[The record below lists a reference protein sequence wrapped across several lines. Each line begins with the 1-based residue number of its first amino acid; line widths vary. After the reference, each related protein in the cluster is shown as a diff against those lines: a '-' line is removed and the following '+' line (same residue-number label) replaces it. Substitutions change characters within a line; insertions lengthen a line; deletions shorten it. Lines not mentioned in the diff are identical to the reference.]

1 MCLQVPP
8 VANDHDGADD
18 AVLHTNRA
26 GLGSKCSVELL
37 PSMDQIY
44 GDSEHSMTEIDV
56 EAEQIY
62 ARVAEQVGGLFKCLR
77 LG

>member
-1 MCLQVPP
+1 MCPQVPP
-8 VANDHDGADD
+8 AAKITTG
-18 AVLHTNRA
+18 LMTRA
-26 GLGSKCSVELL
+26 ASHPPGRAGSKCSVELL
-37 PSMDQIY
+37 PTLDRIY

-62 ARVAEQVGGLFKCLR
+62 ASVVAQVGELFRYLR